1 MAKAAEDGN
10 PPLPQTEVGKAEPD
24 ASPPL
29 PLAGTDD
36 QDPQPDGSGPP
47 LPTWTVV
54 GAEDETPMTVAV
66 GKLPEF
72 RNVVGSIV
80 PVAVAGSDEGTGKK
94 LLGTPDSDA
103 HPPPTVTVT
112 VTVLTPGTPLDKGRA
127 LLTGM
132 PMDEGQALLMGTP
145 MDEGQA
151 LLTGTP
157 TDEGQPLPLPLKNA
171 EDGTADPVGL
181 TEENTADD
189 KNVAEGLAEEN
200 TTDDART
207 GSEPKKL
214 EDGSAEALATG
225 ALAYDEKIVVSSR
238 FAASTGPALT
248 VEPGVERRRKKFD
261 RERLQGKTRK
271 R

>member
-112 VTVLTPGTPLDKGRA
+112 VTALTPEA
-127 LLTGM
+127 
-132 PMDEGQALLMGTP
+132 A

-151 LLTGTP
+151 LLTGIP
-157 TDEGQPLPLPLKNA
+157 TDEGQALLRGTPMDEGQALPLKNA

-181 TEENTADD
+181 TEENTAED

-200 TTDDART
+200 TTDEART
-207 GSEPKKL
+207 GSDPKKL
-214 EDGSAEALATG
+214 EDGSTEAVAN
-225 ALAYDEKIVVSSR
+225 DEKTVASSR
-238 FAASTGPALT
+238 FTASTGPALT
-248 VEPGVERRRKKFD
+248 VERRVERRKKFD
-261 RERLQGKTRK
+261 RKRPLATTRK